1 MSKRNFILLIIIL
14 GLAVIAVFGFLY
26 SRKEATVPTDGDI
39 DTNFFSRLNPFGDKA
54 PAPGDTTPED
64 EDSVSEPEPIP
75 EQEVTLVKL
84 KKVSSIP
91 VAGFTV
97 FMKERLKEINPT
109 PTLPLSGEGVIPVP
123 PAKGGS
129 GGFKPTPP
137 PTEFALAL
145 RYADRATGNIYQTFV
160 DKIEERKFSET
171 IIPKVYDA
179 YFGKNGESVVMRH
192 LKINDRTIETFAGAL
207 PKEKL
212 GEDIATNEIKGA
224 FLVDDIKDISLSPDA
239 TKIFYLFNS
248 GESAIGTIY
257 NLSDAKKTQVFD
269 SAFTEWLS
277 FWPSA
282 KIITLTT
289 KPSGSIPGYMYM
301 IDVDKKN
308 LTKVLGEVN
317 GLTTQMSP
325 SGKLVLYSDNTLLL
339 SLYHPDTKTSEGLGV
354 RTLSEKCVWN
364 KTNEFVYCAVPVFT
378 AGATYPDDWYKG
390 EVLFSDQIWKIN
402 VQNGN
407 ATIIADPVEVSGEDI
422 DGIKLALSPNEDY
435 LFFINK
441 KDSFLWELELR

>member
-26 SRKEATVPTDGDI
+26 SRKEATAPGDGD
-39 DTNFFSRLNPFGDKA
+39 TSANFFSRLNPFGDKTS
-54 PAPGDTTPED
+54 APGDATPKNGG
-64 EDSVSEPEPIP
+64 SVSESESVPG
-75 EQEVTLVKL
+75 QEVTLAKL
-84 KKVSSIP
+84 KKVSSMP

-97 FMKERLKEINPT
+97 FMKERLKEILVVPQI
-109 PTLPLSGEGVIPVP
+109 LVVP
-123 PAKGGS
+123 PETEVN
-129 GGFKPTPP
+129 KPATKPIPP

-145 RYADRATGNIYQTFV
+145 RYADRATGNIYQTFA

-171 IIPKVYDA
+171 IIPKIYDA
-179 YFGKNGESVVMRH
+179 YFGKNGEFVVMRH

-207 PKEKL
+207 PKEKI
-212 GEDIATNEIKGA
+212 GEDIATNEIQGA

-248 GESAIGTIY
+248 GESAIGIIY
-257 NLSDAKKTQVFD
+257 NLSDAQKTQVSD

-289 KPSGSIPGYMYM
+289 KPSGSVPGYMYM